1 MKKYLFYFVIL
12 IALLYSCAG
21 EKQHDFDL
29 ISLITQ
35 TLSEKIKIK
44 ESDKNLLCIFVSDNM
59 CSACIEKEFINIK
72 SDSIPVTIIGIFG
85 NKRNFISSTNQI
97 SWENSIF
104 IERKEQH
111 KGIIISKPFYFI
123 FNFKEKNCTEIFY
136 PDPCNEEKTLSYYQK
151 IINLIE

>member
-1 MKKYLFYFVIL
+1 MKKYLLHFVI
-12 IALLYSCAG
+12 IAALLCSCAG
-21 EKQHDFDL
+21 EKQYDFDL

-35 TLSEKIKIK
+35 TIGEKQKGN
-44 ESDKNLLCIFVSDNM
+44 DKNLLCIFVSDNM

-72 SDSIPVTIIGIFG
+72 SDSIPVTMIGIFG

-97 SWENSIF
+97 SWENLIF

-123 FNFKEKNCTEIFY
+123 FNSEDKTCSEIFY
-136 PDPCNEEKTLSYYQK
+136 PNPCDEGKTFDYFRK
-151 IINLIE
+151 IRDIIE